1 MATRG
6 RKKGSGKGKN
16 YFDQEV
22 NDAIVEFNEIDDKIT
37 RDILF
42 TRKIYPALLKLVENI
57 IHKWKFYNYESSY
70 EDLKADTVT
79 YLYETLS
86 KYKPETGSKAF
97 SYFTI
102 VARNY
107 LIKKAKDLVAAQQ
120 AVNNLELVD
129 SSRNIMCE
137 VTYEDYTGLKA
148 EFNNYWANYIEDNL
162 DNIFT
167 TRREKS
173 IASAFINVLQ
183 GEVDIDNKKLM
194 YIYIREQLG
203 LEASQTQSITK
214 TMNTLKTI
222 YNDKYSEF
230 CRNL

>member
-22 NDAIVEFNEIDDKIT
+22 NDAIVQFNSIDSKLE
-37 RDILF
+37 RDRLF
-42 TRKIYPALLKLVENI
+42 NSLIYPALNKLVENI
-57 IHKWKFYNYESSY
+57 IHKWKFYNIEY
-70 EDLKADTVT
+70 DNLKTDTVI

-107 LIKKAKDLVAAQQ
+107 LIKRAKEFQQ
-120 AVNNLELVD
+120 VQNEVTNLEFVD

-137 VTYEDYTGLKA
+137 VTKEDFDDMKS
-148 EFNNYWANYIEDNL
+148 EFNAVWIYRLEK
-162 DNIFT
+162 NIDKLFT
-167 TRREKS
+167 NKREKS
-173 IASAFINVLQ
+173 ITHAFINILQ
-183 GEVDIDNKKLM
+183 SDVDIENKKLL
-194 YIYIREQLG
+194 YIYIREMLD
-203 LEASQTQSITK
+203 LDSNQTQSITK
-214 TMNTLKTI
+214 TMNVLRENYKTEFR
-222 YNDKYSEF
+222 KYINE
-230 CRNL
+230 